1 MSGRNRKEEF
11 QVAKSRSDSSVL
23 VPGAPTI
30 EAITRKMKGG
40 GFAIGHDGTFGP
52 ISGASKGIQSAFGED
67 STDTRQKHRR
77 WTPTR
82 VVGEIAT
89 VQMVS
94 EMEMKGRLTDEFLKD
109 ALVADLD
116 ATVGEMITTSQG
128 AMDLLEK
135 VRLDID
141 VGLADVPLLYQP
153 LFERIDGPFP
163 GGSVQIGGDV
173 LFDANVVFQQ
183 KFEAGEIIFGTL
195 ARTGAPTFV
204 PIQTYAAGFEW
215 TEDMIEFDRSYEIG
229 MNARAF
235 GRAYNYL
242 LNHLHLSPIIAF
254 TYGGGNSTA
263 AVSGNGSLQAN
274 TLVGFQNA
282 YRTAAL
288 AVPQR
293 VPTWILANE
302 ADRFQIEDALLTP
315 VIDGNGNPMRR
326 VPVEG
331 IIYYN
336 GATLTNGVKN
346 YTYPGVTAGTCY
358 FITPRLRMKEL
369 VHHDLRV
376 DVGPADISRLVEGQ
390 QVARTRRGAYMDIA
404 NSVQKVTLATSS
416 T

>member
-1 MSGRNRKEEF
+1 MAALKTKRHTD
-11 QVAKSRSDSSVL
+11 AL
-23 VPGAPTI
+23 HVPTMEDIVKYDKKRGI
-30 EAITRKMKGG
+30 MR
-40 GFAIGHDGTFGP
+40 IGHDGTFGP
-52 ISGASKGIQSAFGED
+52 LEGVSRSITPMFDGERD
-67 STDTRQKHRR
+67 SSSNLTHRR
-77 WTPTR
+77 WNGHR
-82 VVGEIAT
+82 VVGEMNSW
-89 VQMVS
+89 VELRVS
-94 EMEMKGRLTDEFLKD
+94 EMEERLTPTFLD
-109 ALVADLD
+109 GSMAIDLLQS
-116 ATVGEMITTSQG
+116 VSEMITTSQG

-141 VGLADVPLLYQP
+141 TGLADVPLLYQP
-153 LFERIDGPFP
+153 LYERVNGPFP

-183 KFEAGEIIFGTL
+183 KFEGGEVIFGTL
-195 ARTGAPTFV
+195 ARTGAPSFV
-204 PIQTYAAGFEW
+204 PINTYAAGFEW

-254 TYGGGNSTA
+254 SYSGDNLTA
-263 AVSGNGSLQAN
+263 ATTGNGSLQAN
-274 TLVGFQNA
+274 TLVQFQQA

-288 AVPQR
+288 DVPQR
-293 VPTWILANE
+293 TPTWILANE

-315 VIDGNGNPMRR
+315 VLDGSGNPLRR

-346 YTYPGVTAGTCY
+346 YTYSGVTAGTAF
-358 FITPRLRMKEL
+358 FIMPRFRLKEL
-369 VHHDLRV
+369 VHHDLRI
-376 DVGPADISRLVEGQ
+376 DIGPADISRLIEGQ
-390 QVARTRRGAYMDIA
+390 QVARTRRGSYADLP
-404 NSVQKVTLATSS
+404 NSVQKITLATSP

>member
-1 MSGRNRKEEF
+1 MTRSKGGVLIPDARTMDSITKHDRK
-11 QVAKSRSDSSVL
+11 R
-23 VPGAPTI
+23 GTITI
-30 EAITRKMKGG
+30 E
-40 GFAIGHDGTFGP
+40 HDGTFRP
-52 ISGASKGIQSAFGED
+52 LEGASRSIVPVFDGERD
-67 STDTRQKHRR
+67 PSSNLNHRNWTGTST
-77 WTPTR
+77 
-82 VVGEIAT
+82 VGEIAS
-89 VQMVS
+89 VQTLTVS
-94 EMEMKGRLTDEFLKD
+94 EMESRLTPQFLND
-109 ALVADLD
+109 SMAIDLLQP
-116 ATVGEMITTSQG
+116 VSEMITTSQG

-141 VGLADVPLLYQP
+141 TGLADVPLLYQP
-153 LFERIDGPFP
+153 LFDRVNGPFP

-173 LFDANVVFQQ
+173 LFDANVVFFQ
-183 KFEAGEIIFGTL
+183 KFEAGEVVFGTL

-204 PIQTYAAGFEW
+204 PIATYAAGFEW

-229 MNARAF
+229 MNSRAF

-242 LNHLHLSPIIAF
+242 LNHIHLSPIIAYSF
-254 TYGGGNSTA
+254 TGNNVTA
-263 AVSGNGSLQAN
+263 AVTGQGSLVAN
-274 TLVGFQNA
+274 TLVQFQQA

-302 ADRFQIEDALLTP
+302 ADRFQIEDSLLTP
-315 VIDGNGNPMRR
+315 VLDGSGNPLRR

-358 FITPRLRMKEL
+358 FIMPRFRMKEL
-369 VHHDLRV
+369 VHHDLRI
-376 DVGPADISRLVEGQ
+376 DIGPADISRLIEGQ
-390 QVARTRRGAYMDIA
+390 QVARVRRGLYLDLP
-404 NSVQKVTLATSS
+404 NSVQKITLSTSP

>member
-1 MSGRNRKEEF
+1 MGRKKEE
-11 QVAKSRSDSSVL
+11 SVL
-23 VPGAPTI
+23 VPNAPKLQI
-30 EAITRKMKGG
+30 RKLPGG
-40 GFAIGHDGTFGP
+40 GFAIGHDGRFGP
-52 ISGASKGIQSAFGED
+52 LEGVSRSMPTPFGENNPD
-67 STDTRQKHRR
+67 SNLAHRN
-77 WTPTR
+77 WEPTR

-94 EMEMKGRLTDEFLKD
+94 ASEMEGRLVPGFKKEMSQ
-109 ALVADLD
+109 ADLLHP
-116 ATVGEMITTSQG
+116 VGEMITTSQG

-153 LFERIDGPFP
+153 LYERVNGPFP

-195 ARTGAPTFV
+195 AKVGAPSFV
-204 PIQTYAAGFEW
+204 PIATYAAGFEW

-254 TYGGGNSTA
+254 SYAGGNSTA
-263 AVSGNGSLQAN
+263 AVTGQGSLTAN
-274 TLVGFQNA
+274 TLVQFQQA
-282 YRTAAL
+282 YRVAAL

-315 VIDGNGNPMRR
+315 VIDGSGNPLRR
-326 VPVEG
+326 VPVDG

-336 GATLTNGVKN
+336 GATVTNGVKS
-346 YTYPGVTAGTCY
+346 YTYAGVTAGTC
-358 FITPRLRMKEL
+358 FFVSPRLRMKEL

-390 QVARTRRGAYMDIA
+390 QVARTRRGSYLDLP
-404 NSVQKVTLATSS
+404 NSVQKITLSTSP

>member
-1 MSGRNRKEEF
+1 MEDIVTTDRKRGLMRI
-11 QVAKSRSDSSVL
+11 K
-23 VPGAPTI
+23 
-30 EAITRKMKGG
+30 
-40 GFAIGHDGTFGP
+40 HDGTFGP
-52 ISGASKGIQSAFGED
+52 LTGASRSITPMFDGERD
-67 STDTRQKHRR
+67 PSTNLNHHR
-77 WTPTR
+77 WTGER
-82 VVGEIAT
+82 VAGEMQT
-89 VQMVS
+89 VMQLVAS
-94 EMEMKGRLTDEFLKD
+94 EMEERLTPGFLDE
-109 ALVADLD
+109 ALAIDLLQPI
-116 ATVGEMITTSQG
+116 GEMITTAQG

-141 VGLADVPLLYQP
+141 TGLADVPLLYQP
-153 LFERIDGPFP
+153 LYERVNGPFP

-183 KFEAGEIIFGTL
+183 KFEGGEIVFGTL

-242 LNHLHLSPIIAF
+242 LNHLHLSPVIAF
-254 TYGGGNSTA
+254 SYAGGNTTG
-263 AVSGNGSLQAN
+263 AVTGQGSLQAN
-274 TLVGFQNA
+274 TLIQFQQA

-293 VPTWILANE
+293 IPTWILANE

-315 VIDGNGNPMRR
+315 VLDGNGNPLRR

-346 YTYPGVTAGTCY
+346 FTYPGVTAGTCY
-358 FITPRLRMKEL
+358 FISPRFRMKEL

-390 QVARTRRGAYMDIA
+390 QVARTRRGSYLDIA
-404 NSVQKVTLATSS
+404 NSIQKITLSTSL